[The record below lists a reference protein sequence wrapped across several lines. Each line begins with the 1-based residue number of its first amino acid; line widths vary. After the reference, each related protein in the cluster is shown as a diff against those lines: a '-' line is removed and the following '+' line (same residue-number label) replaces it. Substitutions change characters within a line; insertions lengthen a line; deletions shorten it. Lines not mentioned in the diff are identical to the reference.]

1 MLILTPQC
9 PSEQL
14 ACDIMRRILSDNLLG
29 VEVNDKEVDGDS
41 DVLERSVDILWS
53 STAFEQISAVIM
65 DFMCEDCGDMEVK

>member
-9 PSEQL
+9 PSEEL
-14 ACDIMRRILSDNLLG
+14 AASIMCRIITDNLLG